1 MRKLEMEK
9 GLEVWILRRDEVA
22 EAEKEKL
29 LLSQSLK
36 KIMETPRSCKM
47 EKIGEYYAGTMKIPR
62 KEKGDGMTFGF
73 FSGQPGEE
81 SGFSGGQRAFGIFP
95 GGESRQPGKGGK

>member
-29 LLSQSLK
+29 LLPQSLK

-47 EKIGEYYAGTMKIPR
+47 EKIG
-62 KEKGDGMTFGF
+62 
-73 FSGQPGEE
+73 
-81 SGFSGGQRAFGIFP
+81 
-95 GGESRQPGKGGK
+95 